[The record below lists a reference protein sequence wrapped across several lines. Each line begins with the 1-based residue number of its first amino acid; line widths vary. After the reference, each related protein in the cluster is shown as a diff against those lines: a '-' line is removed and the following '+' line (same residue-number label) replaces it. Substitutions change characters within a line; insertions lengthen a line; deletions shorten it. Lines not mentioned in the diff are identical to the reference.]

1 MGEELSPEAILFNDR
16 LNPRAVL
23 HRMGFGDEA
32 ISEEGETLRL
42 FCPIHKDQVR
52 RSLILEKHRNRFV
65 CQYKSCPAHS
75 GGLLVELLALYWNVP
90 VAEAIRQYTEES
102 HPERQL
108 VAQADRLIAESK
120 LTEAAALLQEA
131 LRLAP
136 RDEITRCKLAALY
149 LEMGQRDRGFKEYL
163 TAAED
168 FACKNQVDKTLSIYN
183 ILVMLS
189 PQDLRVRRQ
198 MAYLFS
204 RLGRHKE
211 AAEHLK
217 WVIDQL
223 MERGEIEEAIKDSR
237 EVLQLCPN
245 EPDVHMLLA
254 RLLSQ
259 THRINEAVGEALQ
272 AAELA
277 LERGDRT
284 TVETAV
290 TFGLIYNPLHERL
303 RELQALLHDSP
314 LAAEPS
320 TGESMAGEDEFGEW
334 LESLQE
340 EVEGGKVSGIRRQS
354 PSPAAGTSTIRQE
367 QWLLYCRNTLA
378 KLDNE
383 KLESMGR
390 QLRAMFE
397 DVEASFKAGTL
408 SEWELNILKDFYASF
423 CLAYDQVR
431 KSKL

>member
-1 MGEELSPEAILFNDR
+1 MGEELTPEAILFNDR

-23 HRMGFGDEA
+23 HKMGFGDEA

-42 FCPIHKDQVR
+42 FCPVHKDQVR
-52 RSLILEKHRNRFV
+52 RSLVLEKQRNRFR
-65 CQYKSCPAHS
+65 CQYKSCPAHA

-90 VAEAIRQYTEES
+90 VAEAMQKYNEEI

-120 LTEAAALLQEA
+120 LTEAAGLLQEA

-136 RDEITRCKLAALY
+136 REEITRCKLAALY

-168 FACKNQVDKTLSIYN
+168 FACKNQIDKTLSIYN

-189 PQDLRVRRQ
+189 PQDIRVRRQ

-223 MERGEIEEAIKDSR
+223 LERNQIEEAIKDSR

-245 EPDVHMLLA
+245 EPDIHLLLA

-277 LERGDRT
+277 FERGDRAT
-284 TVETAV
+284 AEAAV

-303 RELQALLHDSP
+303 RELRSILCETPVSGESP
-314 LAAEPS
+314 LGGSA
-320 TGESMAGEDEFGEW
+320 AGEDEFGEW

-340 EVEGGKVSGIRRQS
+340 EVAEPTDSAARRS
-354 PSPAAGTSTIRQE
+354 PSPAAGTSAIRQE
-367 QWLLYCRNTLA
+367 QWLQYCRNTLA
-378 KLDNE
+378 NLDNE
-383 KLESMGR
+383 KLDSMGR

-408 SEWELNILKDFYASF
+408 SQWELNILKDFYASF

-431 KSKL
+431 KSKM